1 MVLITGGLGYLG
13 ARIASYL
20 KKSEK
25 KVIIGVRSKQ
35 NFVPEE
41 LKDCEIVEVN
51 MEDEFSLHEACKR
64 VDTIIHLAGM
74 NAQDCI
80 MNPDKAIL
88 INSKGTLNLL
98 NAARLAK
105 VRNFIYFSTAH
116 VYSSPLIGNITETS
130 ELRPAHP
137 YSISNQIAEKYVLNA
152 SEEGSINCVIFRLT
166 NAVGRPLNKEANCW
180 SLVVNDLCKSAAT
193 IRKLYLN
200 SSKLNQ
206 RDFISISDVCSVVLF
221 FLNNK
226 LFAKNGEIYNISSGF
241 STSLD
246 DLTKII
252 VSRSRKK
259 LGYSPE
265 VAFNFVDKTNSQFDL
280 SISNKKLKKLG
291 FNPSGS
297 IIDEIDDLLI
307 HCKTWYQ

>member
-1 MVLITGGLGYLG
+1 
-13 ARIASYL
+13 
-20 KKSEK
+20 
-25 KVIIGVRSKQ
+25 
-35 NFVPEE
+35 
-41 LKDCEIVEVN
+41 
-51 MEDEFSLHEACKR
+51 
-64 VDTIIHLAGM
+64 
-74 NAQDCI
+74 

-265 VAFNFVDKTNSQFDL
+265 VSFNFVDKTNSQFDL